1 MDLLPSHV
9 SDGFKVDLRQT
20 VAVKGAISRLTLM
33 GRQSGERTLY
43 VQKGN
48 PPGAPERGNPMPF
61 FSAKRPDQ
69 KLAQRLAD
77 LEATVAA
84 IDRSQAM
91 IEFQLDGTI
100 ITANKN
106 FLSTVGYALD
116 EIVGRHHGMFVD
128 AAYGKSAE
136 YKAFWA
142 NLGRGEFFSDKFQ
155 RVGKGGKDVWIQ
167 GNYNPIFDAAGKPC
181 KVIKFAIDITEVEL
195 ERIENEKRRQ
205 AEAEQSALVCSLAD
219 YLKRLAGGD
228 LTAQITENFEGRF
241 LPIKEDFNAAVG
253 ALREAM
259 AEIAASTSGVRNG
272 SDEITNAAED
282 LSRRTEQQAAALEET
297 AAALDE
303 ITATVRRSAEGARLA
318 STAAST
324 TREDATRSGEI
335 MRDAIAAM
343 GEIEQSS
350 GKIGQIIGVIDEIA
364 FQTNLLALNAGVE
377 AARAGEAGR
386 GFAVVAQEV
395 RALAQRSAEAA
406 KEIKT
411 LIASSTSQVER
422 GARLVVDTGASLGG
436 IVGKIAEI
444 DTLISEIAQSSQE
457 QATGLNQVN
466 TAVNQMDQVT
476 QRNAAM
482 VEEASAAAANLRNE
496 AGVLADLVGRF
507 DTGAPTA
514 SAPIRRP
521 ELARTAGHHPA
532 GAPVGQGLARLATQ
546 LRPGSSAA
554 VAPRWEEF

>member
-1 MDLLPSHV
+1 MS
-9 SDGFKVDLRQT
+9 
-20 VAVKGAISRLTLM
+20 
-33 GRQSGERTLY
+33 
-43 VQKGN
+43 
-48 PPGAPERGNPMPF
+48 F
-61 FSAKRPDQ
+61 FSSKRPDQ
-69 KLAQRLAD
+69 KATQRLAD

-106 FLSTVGYALD
+106 FLMTVGYGLD
-116 EIVGRHHGMFVD
+116 EIVGRHHSMFVSD
-128 AAYGKSAE
+128 AYGQSAE
-136 YKAFWA
+136 YKAFWGS
-142 NLGRGEFFSDKFQ
+142 LGRGEFFSDKFQ
-155 RVGKGGKDVWIQ
+155 RVGRGGKDVWIQ
-167 GNYNPIFDAAGKPC
+167 GAYNPVFDASGKPC
-181 KVIKFAIDITEVEL
+181 KVIKFAVDITVVEL
-195 ERIENEKRRQ
+195 ERIENDKRRK
-205 AEAEQSALVCSLAD
+205 AEAEQSAVVCSLAT
-219 YLKRLAGGD
+219 YLKRLASGD

-241 LPIKEDFNAAVG
+241 LPIKEDFNAALVS
-253 ALREAM
+253 LRDAM
-259 AEIAASTSGVRNG
+259 NEITGSTSGVRNG
-272 SDEITNAAED
+272 SDEITNASED
-282 LSRRTEQQAAALEET
+282 LAKRTEQQAASLEET

-303 ITATVRRSAEGARLA
+303 ITATVRRSAEGARQA

-343 GEIEQSS
+343 DEIEQSS

-377 AARAGEAGR
+377 AARAGDAGR

-411 LIASSTSQVER
+411 LIASSTAQVER
-422 GARLVVDTGASLGG
+422 GARLVSDTGQSLSG

-482 VEEASAAAANLRNE
+482 CEEATAAAAGLRSE
-496 AGVLADLVGRF
+496 AGVLAGLVARF
-507 DTGAPTA
+507 DTGAQAPTTT
-514 SAPIRRP
+514 RRP
-521 ELARTAGHHPA
+521 QPARAMIHRPA
-532 GAPVGQGLARLATQ
+532 SNPVGHGQTRLATQ
-546 LRPGSSAA
+546 LRPGSSTA
-554 VAPRWEEF
+554 VAPEWEEF

>member
-1 MDLLPSHV
+1 MS
-9 SDGFKVDLRQT
+9 
-20 VAVKGAISRLTLM
+20 
-33 GRQSGERTLY
+33 
-43 VQKGN
+43 
-48 PPGAPERGNPMPF
+48 F
-61 FSAKRPDQ
+61 FSTKRTDP
-69 KLAQRLAD
+69 KAAQRLAD
-77 LEATVAA
+77 LEGTVAA

-106 FLSTVGYALD
+106 FLSAVGYGLE
-116 EIVGRHHGMFVD
+116 EIVGRHHEIFVD
-128 AAYGKSAE
+128 IDYSRSAAYRT
-136 YKAFWA
+136 FWA

-167 GNYNPIFDAAGKPC
+167 ASYNPIFDAAGKPC

-195 ERIENEKRRQ
+195 ERIENEKRRK
-205 AEAEQSALVCSLAD
+205 AEAEQSAVVCSLAA
-219 YLKRLAGGD
+219 YLKRLANGD

-241 LPIKEDFNAAVG
+241 LPIKEDFNAAVVS
-253 ALREAM
+253 LRNAM
-259 AEIAASTSGVRNG
+259 VEIAGSTTGVRSG
-272 SDEITNAAED
+272 SDEITTASED
-282 LSRRTEQQAAALEET
+282 LSKRTEQQAAALEET

-303 ITATVRRSAEGARLA
+303 ITATVRRSAEGARQA

-324 TREDATRSGEI
+324 TREDATRSGDI

-377 AARAGEAGR
+377 AARAGDAGR

-406 KEIKT
+406 REIKT
-411 LIASSTSQVER
+411 LIASSTAQVER
-422 GARLVVDTGASLGG
+422 GARLVSDTGQSLGG

-482 VEEASAAAANLRNE
+482 VEEATAAAASLRGE
-496 AGVLADLVGRF
+496 ARALSDLVDRF
-507 DTGAPTA
+507 DTGVAAAKTP
-514 SAPIRRP
+514 SRRP
-521 ELARTAGHHPA
+521 EPARAYN
-532 GAPVGQGLARLATQ
+532 PVGQAQARLATQ

-554 VAPRWEEF
+554 IAPEWEEF